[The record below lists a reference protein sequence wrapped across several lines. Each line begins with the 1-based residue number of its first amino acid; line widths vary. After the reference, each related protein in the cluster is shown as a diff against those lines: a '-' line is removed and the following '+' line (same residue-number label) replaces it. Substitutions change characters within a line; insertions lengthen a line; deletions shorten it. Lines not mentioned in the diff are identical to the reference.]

1 MRIMIFFIT
10 AGFIWSCTSRSKPG
24 EEPIAVKTYDTSTLY
39 YDIPL
44 AINNEIAEIKRT
56 FAFTWRINIE
66 NGKRDSAAV
75 DTTQLLEL
83 AAPFLEYNLNERR
96 YRKYYK
102 EDLFED
108 GDTRSIVLT
117 YSTNHPDFPLR
128 TASVLLDNE
137 SQELKR
143 IDIMK
148 SRAFEGQY
156 SGRKARVDCRQ
167 GFPGNKDHNCR
178 RKRIHQSDTGSLE
191 KQISVF

>member
-1 MRIMIFFIT
+1 MRTMILFIT
-10 AGFIWSCTSRSKPG
+10 AGFIWSCTSRSKPR

-75 DTTQLLEL
+75 DTTQLLQL
-83 AAPFLEYNLNERR
+83 AAPFLEYNLNELR

-148 SRAFEGQY
+148 SSASKDSTVEERLAWTA
-156 SGRKARVDCRQ
+156 GR
-167 GFPGNKDHNCR
+167 GFQVIKIITAGGR
-178 RKRIHQSDTGSLE
+178 ES
-191 KQISVF
+191 ISQTQVSWKNR